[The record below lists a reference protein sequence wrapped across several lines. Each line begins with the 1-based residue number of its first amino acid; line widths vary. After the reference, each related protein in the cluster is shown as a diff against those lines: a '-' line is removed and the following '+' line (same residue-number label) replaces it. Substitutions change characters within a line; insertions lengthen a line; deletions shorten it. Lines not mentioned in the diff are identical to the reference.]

1 MHIRILAFVALA
13 FVFCVVPVSAQ
24 GCPAGAQCFTF
35 DANTLSHTFDF
46 GVDGAITFQFDAVL
60 ASFEL
65 DVSAV
70 EDAPFTF
77 TGTDFPATTTCI
89 PYNAFVGG
97 NGGHCVRY
105 NVTGA
110 GGGSVP
116 VKGVNFRGLIT
127 VTLRY
132 ESNQSIQIPAFG
144 HAPGDATDAAFSE
157 NILTSYVDPNAPS
170 CSGSGCGD
178 PTMGGKTPGISSFEA
193 FNVPF
198 DPATQTGDICS
209 LSAVFQ
215 KSASGQNPLV
225 EVSFKLVSG
234 NCFATNPAP
243 TPLRDKTATLSVA
256 FTDTSNH
263 LVFANL
269 INGGDANKF
278 HFDNT
283 TGTNVQDIN
292 TSGLAPRLYYVT
304 VISTKFPPVTTT
316 FTVQ

>member
-132 ESNQSIQIPAFG
+132 EN
-144 HAPGDATDAAFSE
+144 
-157 NILTSYVDPNAPS
+157 PNAPS